1 MPEELIKQAF
11 DEEFEEQLLAIR
23 QSMSYYRCALME
35 VETKFKVL
43 NEQFSLYYDRN
54 PIESIST
61 ELNQKQV
68 SCESS
73 KTVIFHYLWNLWKKT
88 FLILPVSGSLV
99 LF

>member
-1 MPEELIKQAF
+1 MFKRSREYKNIMNMPEELIKQAF

-54 PIESIST
+54 PIESHQYS
-61 ELNQKQV
+61 N
-68 SCESS
+68 
-73 KTVIFHYLWNLWKKT
+73 
-88 FLILPVSGSLV
+88 
-99 LF
+99 